1 MVSRAEAS
9 QEIVRLLPAVVM
21 GLRLA
26 TLLDLE
32 AADSH
37 GHQVLTL
44 MLVSSAPNARMKAG
58 EIARRLEISLPAATA
73 LVDRLVSA
81 GVFERSQGQDRRVV
95 WVSVTEASVLVEPTV
110 GRARISHLRLDRW
123 HGARVAGG
131 ARRGGTTC
139 GEFRRQDRREGHV
152 AIQRTQFPLPPIQM
166 NSRRE
171 WPRRL
176 AGARAA
182 HAPQH
187 TTRPLD
193 GVACPRPAESALRHP
208 APLLRTAKG
217 IT

>member
-32 AADSH
+32 AADLTAN
-37 GHQVLTL
+37 QVLTL

-95 WVSVTEASVLVEPTV
+95 WVSVTEAGRCLWSRLWAGLESRIYASIDGMEPASLEALVEAV
-110 GRARISHLRLDRW
+110 R
-123 HGARVAGG
+123 RVASF
-131 ARRGGTTC
+131 ADKI
-139 GEFRRQDRREGHV
+139 GEKDTSRSNAPSSAPANPDE
-152 AIQRTQFPLPPIQM
+152 LPP
-166 NSRRE
+166 
-171 WPRRL
+171 
-176 AGARAA
+176 
-182 HAPQH
+182 
-187 TTRPLD
+187 
-193 GVACPRPAESALRHP
+193 
-208 APLLRTAKG
+208 
-217 IT
+217 